1 MPQRN
6 CNKNLCHI
14 NRILS
19 TDLNV
24 QKILIILLDMQV
36 TSSVAFVSQLSGAQ
50 LRHIPSAT
58 AQRGTA
64 SAHTLCYSSL
74 QHSSGT
80 YLVPQLTWAQLRH
93 IHSATAHWSTA
104 PAHTC
109 ATAQWSTALAHTVVN
124 HMRVG
129 SSSMKRTMPKLRTIL
144 AHIKHL
150 TNFLVNGRSFLNCVY
165 AFRNGPIQWL

>member
-109 ATAQWSTALAHTVVN
+109 ATAQWILASTALAHTLCHVQLT
-124 HMRVG
+124 G
-129 SSSMKRTMPKLRTIL
+129 AQLRRIL
-144 AHIKHL
+144 VLQLSEAQLWHTL
-150 TNFLVNGRSFLNCVY
+150 
-165 AFRNGPIQWL
+165 W